1 MFDSTCHLTTRVCL
15 QYLPR
20 NAVNWL
26 IYTSVVACVF
36 VGVKLINLGLHR
48 MFDTSE
54 CIVEEPSSIDI
65 TLECDKRKPSQ
76 KPETR
81 YVFLSPR

>member
-1 MFDSTCHLTTRVCL
+1 MFL

-20 NAVNWL
+20 NVVNWL
-26 IYTSVVACVF
+26 IYTSVIGCVF
-36 VGVKLINLGLHR
+36 VAIKLINIGLHR

-65 TLECDKRKPSQ
+65 TLECDKRKSNQ

-81 YVFLSPR
+81 YCVLIFYGRMCTT